1 MRKNTFQL
9 PTIFLIPLL
18 ALLLLAIGT
27 RAQKADTIL
36 IDAARVNT
44 KVLKEGV
51 HRYLVYFK
59 MGKDTNRT
67 HTQFW
72 TRVIEHSNYNSKD
85 AIVVTQIWEDKD
97 TIVHKVKSICDAR
110 SFQPLYHESWWK
122 QRGSGSYDFLSKAAV
137 FNNQILSDADTAKTR
152 KNAWTAFKDS
162 WDKYILNWH
171 LDLEV
176 FPILPYKKGV
186 TFLVPFYDPGFS
198 APKNV
203 AYTVVGSDMLLGYDD
218 QKIECWLLRHEE
230 KGNIEV
236 FWISKKTR
244 EVLKLEQEVNGKL
257 YRYKIKLGFS
267 I

>member
-1 MRKNTFQL
+1 MRKKTIQL
-9 PTIFLIPLL
+9 PIIFLLPLL

-36 IDAARVNT
+36 IDATNVNT

-59 MGKDTNRT
+59 MGKDTNRSN
-67 HTQFW
+67 TQFW
-72 TRVIEHSNYNSKD
+72 TRMIERSPYNSKD

-97 TIVHKVKSICDAR
+97 TVVHKVKSICDAR

-122 QRGSGSYDFLSKAAV
+122 QRGSGTYDFLSKSAV
-137 FNNQILSDADTAKTR
+137 FNNQSLSDADTAKTR

-162 WDKYILNWH
+162 WDQYVLNWH

-203 AYTVVGSDMLLGYDD
+203 AYTVIGSDMLQGYDD
-218 QKIECWLLRHEE
+218 QKIDCWLLRHEE

-244 EVLKLEQEVNGKL
+244 EVLKLEQEVNGKF

-267 I
+267 V